1 MGIATRM
8 RRYLEAKFVLDADSA
23 LRLIKTSPD
32 VIANLPY
39 AGSNYPAIAEL
50 LDSIEFV
57 LEVLDP
63 VEYGSG
69 KYDWSGILS
78 PNWRR
83 LNYLPE
89 HWRSD
94 KEVMLLAVRCECQ
107 TLSDKKSQQSEC
119 DRDKEDWYMIA
130 APMLFG
136 DFERLFAIASD
147 SLMRDPAFLAEVEDH
162 MTSFFDDEMGSAI
175 SDYFEYR
182 HEPSESDYQIEPLD
196 LSWTSIEKLHETS
209 ELLINGLDG
218 FWDPL
223 SPPVKRA
230 ANPVPDRLLQAVRN
244 SREVTDLY
252 RATITDKSDK
262 EIIKVAF
269 HDALRALS
277 ATPAD
282 YDDDPFKFCFES
294 GIGDLCD
301 LIPDELLNDPEMLL
315 EFEQALIETLAPHI
329 SSLHGDWGYDEYFYY
344 RLEEEGLDELPSLD
358 SLASLN
364 WYLDEID
371 ERTAWQL
378 EYDNSEVFSHPI
390 PDRLLNAVSNA
401 REEIDALAAEKESQR
416 LRKILVD
423 ELSNLR
429 NSKTADDDKC

>member
-1 MGIATRM
+1 M
-8 RRYLEAKFVLDADSA
+8 RRYLEAKFAHDADSA

-32 VIANLPY
+32 VIGNFPY
-39 AGSNYPAIAEL
+39 AGRNDPAIAEL
-50 LDSIEFV
+50 LDSREFV

-63 VEYGSG
+63 TEHGSG

-78 PNWRR
+78 PDWRR

-107 TLSDKKSQQSEC
+107 ILSDKKSQQSEC
-119 DRDKEDWYMIA
+119 DRGKEDWYMIA
-130 APMLFG
+130 APVLFG

-182 HEPSESDYQIEPLD
+182 HEPSESDYQMKPFD
-196 LSWTSIEKLHETS
+196 LSWTSIEELHETS

-277 ATPAD
+277 ATPTD
-282 YDDDPFKFCFES
+282 YDKDPVEFCFES

-301 LIPDELLNDPEMLL
+301 LISNELLNDPEMLL
-315 EFEQALIETLAPHI
+315 EVEQALIATLAPHI
-329 SSLHGDWGYDEYFYY
+329 LDGTYDWQDWFEYF
-344 RLEEEGLDELPSLD
+344 LEEQELDEFPSLD
-358 SLASLN
+358 SLANLKI
-364 WYLDEID
+364 YLDAMED
-371 ERTAWQL
+371 LTVSPPD
-378 EYDNSEVFSHPI
+378 YDYSRVLSHPI

-429 NSKTADDDKC
+429 NSKTADDDKS

>member
-1 MGIATRM
+1 MTNSLTRV
-8 RRYLEAKFVLDADSA
+8 RRYLEAKFAHDADSA

-32 VIANLPY
+32 VIRNFPY
-39 AGSNYPAIAEL
+39 ARRNDPAIAEL

-89 HWRSD
+89 HWRGD

-107 TLSDKKSQQSEC
+107 ILSDKKSQQSEG

-136 DFERLFAIASD
+136 DFEGLFAIASD

-162 MTSFFDDEMGSAI
+162 MTSFFGDEMGSAI

-182 HEPSESDYQIEPLD
+182 HEPSESDYQMEPLD
-196 LSWTSIEKLHETS
+196 LSWTSIEALHETS

-230 ANPVPDRLLQAVRN
+230 ANPVPDRLLQAVRD
-244 SREVTDLY
+244 SRGLTDFY
-252 RATITDKSDK
+252 RATITDKSD
-262 EIIKVAF
+262 
-269 HDALRALS
+269 
-277 ATPAD
+277 
-282 YDDDPFKFCFES
+282 DDRRSP
-294 GIGDLCD
+294 
-301 LIPDELLNDPEMLL
+301 
-315 EFEQALIETLAPHI
+315 
-329 SSLHGDWGYDEYFYY
+329 
-344 RLEEEGLDELPSLD
+344 
-358 SLASLN
+358 
-364 WYLDEID
+364 
-371 ERTAWQL
+371 
-378 EYDNSEVFSHPI
+378 
-390 PDRLLNAVSNA
+390 
-401 REEIDALAAEKESQR
+401 
-416 LRKILVD
+416 
-423 ELSNLR
+423 
-429 NSKTADDDKC
+429 

>member
-1 MGIATRM
+1 M
-8 RRYLEAKFVLDADSA
+8 RRYLEAKFAHDADSA

-32 VIANLPY
+32 VIGNFPY
-39 AGSNYPAIAEL
+39 AGRNDPAIAEL
-50 LDSIEFV
+50 LDSREFV

-63 VEYGSG
+63 TEHGSG

-78 PNWRR
+78 PDWRR

-107 TLSDKKSQQSEC
+107 ILSDKKSQQSEC
-119 DRDKEDWYMIA
+119 DRGKEDWYMIA

-182 HEPSESDYQIEPLD
+182 HEPSESDYQMKPFD
-196 LSWTSIEKLHETS
+196 LSWTSIEELHETS

-223 SPPVKRA
+223 SPPAKCA
-230 ANPVPDRLLQAVRN
+230 ANPVPVRLLQAVSH
-244 SREVTDLY
+244 SRGVIDFY

-262 EIIKVAF
+262 EIIMVAF
-269 HDALRALS
+269 HDALGALS
-277 ATPAD
+277 VTNTE
-282 YDDDPFKFCFES
+282 YDEDPVEFCFES

-301 LIPDELLNDPEMLL
+301 LIPDELLNDPKMLL
-315 EFEQALIETLAPHI
+315 EVEQALIATLAPHI
-329 SSLHGDWGYDEYFYY
+329 LDGTYDWQYPDDFEYS
-344 RLEEEGLDELPSLD
+344 LEEQGLDEFPSLD
-358 SLASLN
+358 TLANLN
-364 WYLDEID
+364 FYLD
-371 ERTAWQL
+371 AMQ
-378 EYDNSEVFSHPI
+378 YPI

-401 REEIDALAAEKESQR
+401 REEIDALAAGKESQI
-416 LRKILVD
+416 LRKTLVD

-429 NSKTADDDKC
+429 NSKTADDDKS